1 MNKEQYFEKVKSYK
15 FLANKSLGQNFL
27 VNPDVCENIINLLDL
42 NDKNNVLEIGAGFG
56 SLSVFLAD
64 KPCTSTLIDVDERAL
79 NFLSK
84 EYEKCENIRV
94 LRQNILKM
102 DISSFD
108 MIVGNL
114 PYYIT
119 SEIIEYL
126 LLNGVN
132 SKKFV
137 LMTQK
142 EVYPKLTNKNDVSP
156 LSLLLNY
163 VSDISSPIGVSRNNF
178 VPVPH
183 VDSVVFTLT
192 PNDNIKNPDNKMLF
206 RLIKNIFLHRRK
218 TILNCL
224 TSVIGEKEKSQEILK
239 ELSVSELKRPE
250 QLDINFY
257 INLLNLLKS
266 NDFTSKIR

>member
-1 MNKEQYFEKVKSYK
+1 MNKVQYLEKVKSYK

-27 VNPDVCENIINLLDL
+27 VNPDVCEAIVNKLELSEKDNA
-42 NDKNNVLEIGAGFG
+42 LEIGAGFG
-56 SLSVFLAD
+56 SLSIFLAD
-64 KPCTSTLIDVDERAL
+64 RPSEITLIDVDEKAV
-79 NFLSK
+79 NYLSK
-84 EYEKCENIRV
+84 KFENSKNIRV

-102 DISSFD
+102 DVSNFD
-108 MIVGNL
+108 KIIGNL

-126 LLNGVN
+126 LLNATN
-132 SKKFV
+132 ASKIV

-142 EVYPKLTNKNDVSP
+142 EVYPKLTNKGDVSP

-163 VSDISSPIGVSRNNF
+163 VSDISSPMSVSRNNF
-178 VPVPH
+178 VPIPH

-192 PNDNIKNPDNKMLF
+192 PNQNIKNEDNKKLF
-206 RLIKNIFLHRRK
+206 RLMKSIFLHRRK

-224 TSVIGEKEKSQEILK
+224 SSTIGDKLVAANLLK
-239 ELSVSELKRPE
+239 ELNVSELKRPE

-257 INLLNLLKS
+257 LNLLKLLKS
-266 NDFTSKIR
+266 KDFISKIR